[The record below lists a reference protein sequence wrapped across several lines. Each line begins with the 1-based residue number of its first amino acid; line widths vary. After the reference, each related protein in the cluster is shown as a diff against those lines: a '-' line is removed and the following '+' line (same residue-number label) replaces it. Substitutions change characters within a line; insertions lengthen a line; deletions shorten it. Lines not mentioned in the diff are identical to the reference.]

1 MKKLTTDSFIEKAIK
16 IQVDRY
22 DYSKVEYVNNR
33 TKVRIICKEHGVFE
47 QTPNNHLNKQGCP
60 KCNIGGKLNT
70 NYFIEKFIK
79 IHGNRYDYSLVK
91 YINNQINVKIICK
104 EHGVFEQR
112 ANSHSSGRNCPRCY
126 GNKKMNTNDFIEKS
140 NKVHGDRYDYSLVE
154 YINNKSKVKI
164 ICKRH
169 GIFEQRSDD
178 HLSGIGC
185 DKCSGKSKSDTNDF
199 TEKANAKHNNK
210 YDYSSVEYINC
221 KTKVKII
228 CKEHGMFTI
237 TPNDHLNRQGC
248 AKCSSSKGENKI
260 MNILIDKCV
269 IFESQKT
276 FEYCKN
282 KHKLPF
288 DFYLP
293 EYNICIEFDGKQHFE
308 PINFFGGKDAF
319 NKTKINDNI
328 KNKYCSD
335 NNIKLIRIPY
345 YNYENIEHILN
356 DELLNVFT

>member
-16 IQVDRY
+16 IHGNKY
-22 DYSKVEYVNNR
+22 DYSKVEYI
-33 TKVRIICKEHGVFE
+33 KSKLKIIIICEEHGEFE
-47 QTPNNHLNKQGCP
+47 QTPSHHLL
-60 KCNIGGKLNT
+60 GKSCKFCSGWKSNSQI
-70 NYFIEKFIK
+70 FIQKSIILHNDK
-79 IHGNRYDYSLVK
+79 YDYSKVE
-91 YINNQINVKIICK
+91 YINSETKVKIICK
-104 EHGVFEQR
+104 EHGVFKQEP
-112 ANSHSSGRNCPRCY
+112 NSHLKGY
-126 GNKKMNTNDFIEKS
+126 GCAKCIYNKSNTTDFIEKS
-140 NKVHGDRYDYSLVE
+140 
-154 YINNKSKVKI
+154 IKI
-164 ICKRH
+164 H
-169 GIFEQRSDD
+169 
-178 HLSGIGC
+178 
-185 DKCSGKSKSDTNDF
+185 ND
-199 TEKANAKHNNK
+199 K
-210 YDYSSVEYINC
+210 YDYSKVEYVNAL
-221 KTKVKII
+221 TKVKII
-228 CKEHGMFTI
+228 CKTHGIFVQI
-237 TPNDHLNRQGC
+237 PNSHLNGSGC
-248 AKCSSSKGENKI
+248 SKCGNSKGENEI

-345 YNYENIEHILN
+345 YNYENIEQLLN
-356 DELLNVFT
+356 DELLNIFT

>member
-16 IQVDRY
+16 IHGNKY
-22 DYSKVEYVNNR
+22 DYSKVEYI
-33 TKVRIICKEHGVFE
+33 KSKLKIIIICEEHGEFE
-47 QTPNNHLNKQGCP
+47 QTPSHHLL
-60 KCNIGGKLNT
+60 GKSCKFCSGWKSNSQI
-70 NYFIEKFIK
+70 FIQKSIILHNDK
-79 IHGNRYDYSLVK
+79 YDYSKVE
-91 YINNQINVKIICK
+91 YINSETKVKIICK
-104 EHGVFEQR
+104 EHGVFKQEP
-112 ANSHSSGRNCPRCY
+112 NSHLKGY
-126 GNKKMNTNDFIEKS
+126 GCAKCIYNKSNTTDFIEKS
-140 NKVHGDRYDYSLVE
+140 
-154 YINNKSKVKI
+154 IKI
-164 ICKRH
+164 H
-169 GIFEQRSDD
+169 
-178 HLSGIGC
+178 
-185 DKCSGKSKSDTNDF
+185 ND
-199 TEKANAKHNNK
+199 K
-210 YDYSSVEYINC
+210 YDYSKVEYVNAL
-221 KTKVKII
+221 TKVKII
-228 CKEHGMFTI
+228 CKQHGVFEQI
-237 TPNDHLNRQGC
+237 PNSHLNDSGC
-248 AKCSSSKGENKI
+248 SKCGGGYISNNCDFIGKAIKIHYNKYDYSKVEYVNALTKVKIICKTHGIFVQIPNSHLNGSGCSKCGNSKGENEI

-345 YNYENIEHILN
+345 YNYENIEQLLN
-356 DELLNVFT
+356 DELLNIFT